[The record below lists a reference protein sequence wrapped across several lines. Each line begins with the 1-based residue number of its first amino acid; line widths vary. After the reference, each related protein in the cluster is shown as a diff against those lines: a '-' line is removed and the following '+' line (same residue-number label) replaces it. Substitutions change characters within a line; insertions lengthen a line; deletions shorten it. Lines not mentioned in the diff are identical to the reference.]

1 MELKDRNAV
10 PFTSHI
16 RVPAFITLLVA
27 LYVINRKNGYENS
40 TSCKYRFTLHDRFN
54 IQFHELRTVFHE
66 ISLVILTDVKSWG
79 GGLDTK
85 QSIRLNIKSDL

>member
-1 MELKDRNAV
+1 MSLTEKTD
-10 PFTSHI
+10 TK
-16 RVPAFITLLVA
+16 TL
-27 LYVINRKNGYENS
+27 

-79 GGLDTK
+79 GRLDTK
-85 QSIRLNIKSDL
+85 TINQTKH